1 MGYKDDD
8 DDLPEAP
15 PITMVTETF
24 SRVIIK
30 PESASDEKSNDDE

>member
-1 MGYKDDD
+1 MGYNGDD

-24 SRVIIK
+24 SEVRVT
-30 PESASDEKSNDDE
+30 PESSTQSKDDKE

>member
-1 MGYKDDD
+1 MGYNGDDD

-24 SRVIIK
+24 SEVK
-30 PESASDEKSNDDE
+30 VTPESNAQSKDDKE